1 MDFTDSISVMLSK
14 QFSMKIYDK
23 SHNT

>member
-1 MDFTDSISVMLSK
+1 MDFTDSISDMPSE

-23 SHNT
+23 SHHI

>member
-1 MDFTDSISVMLSK
+1 MDFTDSISNMPSE

-23 SHNT
+23 SHHI